1 MDKID
6 HIAIQTKNIDDSV
19 TWFLKKFKCSVIY
32 QDDSW
37 AMLEFKNM
45 KLAGSYKLNVKKEI
59 VWRALN
65 NSDILKQC
73 IPGCE
78 SFEKESDTIFNATAT
93 NQIGPMN
100 ATFSGKVTLSNIQ
113 KNQSYTLSGEGQS
126 SVGFANGSA
135 DVKIKE
141 ENGSTTLSYEVN
153 INVGG
158 KVAQLGS
165 RLIDGVAK
173 KMSDYFFGRFSD
185 LVSPIKK
192 EEKETGEIV
201 EEKRVVELK
210 SNFLNKYFY
219 FALATLILLLVVIFY
234 FVSR

>member
-1 MDKID
+1 M
-6 HIAIQTKNIDDSV
+6 
-19 TWFLKKFKCSVIY
+19 KFS
-32 QDDSW
+32 
-37 AMLEFKNM
+37 
-45 KLAGSYKLNVKKEI
+45 GSYKLNVSKEV
-59 VWRALN
+59 VWKALN
-65 NSDILKQC
+65 DADTLKQC

-78 SFEKESDTIFNATAT
+78 SFEKESNAVFNVTAT

-113 KNQSYTLSGEGQS
+113 ENQSYTLSGEGQS
-126 SVGFANGSA
+126 SIGFANGSA
-135 DVKIKE
+135 DVKLKE
-141 ENGSTTLSYEVN
+141 ENGATTLTYEVN
-153 INVGG
+153 VNVGG

-192 EEKETGEIV
+192 EEKETGQIV